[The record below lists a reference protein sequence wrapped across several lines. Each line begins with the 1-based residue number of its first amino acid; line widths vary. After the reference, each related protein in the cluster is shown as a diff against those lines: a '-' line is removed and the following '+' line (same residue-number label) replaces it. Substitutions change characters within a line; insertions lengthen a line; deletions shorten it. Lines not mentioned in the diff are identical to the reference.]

1 MTDSDSDLDEATT
14 IVYARRPGAAT
25 RAPAGSRRPAGGL
38 WGPRE
43 VASFLGVSRS
53 WVYQKSEEGLLP
65 VIRMPG
71 SSLLRFD
78 PTSVEAY
85 ARGEWTPPKTRAIP
99 PSRSRP

>member
-1 MTDSDSDLDEATT
+1 MTDSDSEFEEATT
-14 IVYARRPGAAT
+14 IVYAKRPGTAA
-25 RAPAGSRRPAGGL
+25 RGPVRPRRPASGL

-53 WVYQKSEEGLLP
+53 WVYQKSEGGLLP

-78 PTSVEAY
+78 PASVEAY
-85 ARGEWTPPKTRAIP
+85 ARGEWTPPKTRAVP
-99 PSRSRP
+99 PIKSRP